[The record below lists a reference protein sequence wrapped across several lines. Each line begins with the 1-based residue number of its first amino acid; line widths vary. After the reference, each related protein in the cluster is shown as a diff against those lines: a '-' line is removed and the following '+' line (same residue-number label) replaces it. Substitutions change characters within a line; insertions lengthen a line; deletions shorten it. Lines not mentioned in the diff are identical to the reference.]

1 MLVLAAVLV
10 LVAAKPLPPPPLPNP
25 NFIVLK
31 DQLDEVYDD
40 DFYCA
45 DVQGDIV
52 AEGTPLQAHSCK
64 EPNNDELFETNA
76 PFEGMIWLS
85 DHRLCLGMKTIPAPP
100 GPDRTVVAMIACD
113 ETDDN
118 QKWQSTLSGQI
129 TPLSDPTLCWTVGAE
144 PGDPSGAGG
153 DHMNKFLD
161 ILPCKDSEPKYT
173 EFHMGRNFVGTPPF

>member
-1 MLVLAAVLV
+1 MMVLAAVLV
-10 LVAAKPLPPPPLPNP
+10 LVAAKPPPPPPPPNP

-31 DQLDEVYDD
+31 DQLDEVYDN

-52 AEGTPLQAHSCK
+52 AVGTPLQAHSCK

-85 DHRLCLGMKTIPAPP
+85 DHRLCLGMTTIMIPPDPA
-100 GPDRTVVAMIACD
+100 RTVVAMMTCD
-113 ETDDN
+113 PKDPD
-118 QKWQSTLSGQI
+118 QLWQSTLEGTISPQ
-129 TPLSDPTLCWTVGAE
+129 SDLTLCWTVGSE

-161 ILPCKDSEPKYT
+161 ILPCKDSDAKYR
-173 EFHMGRNFVGTPPF
+173 EFYMGRGFVGTPP